1 MLKSTSRALMKSS
14 RPPSLRKTLHVAG
27 DSSGKKKVLKNFF
40 EKTARK

>member
-27 DSSGKKKVLKNFF
+27 DSSGKKKSI
-40 EKTARK
+40 EKFL